1 MEFTDIIITILAAS
15 ILFEIYMYKR
25 YIKQLKSFKGLSKLT
40 KMVNDV
46 DFNEKEKQLFM
57 NYIKGSINSSYNS
70 FIFVLLFTA
79 FAIYLNHEFLMF
91 TLCISLILVSLIKYI
106 VIKKYATNLL
116 EIYKKDIREM
126 NS

>member
-1 MEFTDIIITILAAS
+1 MGFPDIRITILAAS

-46 DFNEKEKQLFM
+46 DFNQKEKQLFM

-70 FIFVLLFTA
+70 FIFVLLFTT
-79 FAIYLNHEFLMF
+79 FAIYLNHGFLMF

-126 NS
+126 KS

>member
-1 MEFTDIIITILAAS
+1 MGFTDIIITILAAS

-46 DFNEKEKQLFM
+46 DFNKKEKQLFM

-126 NS
+126 KS

>member
-1 MEFTDIIITILAAS
+1 MGFTDIIITILAAS

-46 DFNEKEKQLFM
+46 DFNKKEKQLFM

>member
-1 MEFTDIIITILAAS
+1 MEFTDIIIILLASS

-46 DFNEKEKQLFM
+46 DFNQKEKQLFM

-126 NS
+126 KS

>member
-1 MEFTDIIITILAAS
+1 MEFIDIIITILAAS

-46 DFNEKEKQLFM
+46 DFNKKEKQLFM

>member
-46 DFNEKEKQLFM
+46 DFNKKEKQLFM

>member
-1 MEFTDIIITILAAS
+1 MEFTDIIIILLASS

-46 DFNEKEKQLFM
+46 DFNQKEKQLFM